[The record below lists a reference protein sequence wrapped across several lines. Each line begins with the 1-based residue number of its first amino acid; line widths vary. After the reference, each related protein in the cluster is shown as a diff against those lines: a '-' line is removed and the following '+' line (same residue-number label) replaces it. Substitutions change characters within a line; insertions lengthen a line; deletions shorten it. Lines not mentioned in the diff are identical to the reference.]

1 MSQENVEVVSASVE
15 LWCDGRMSEWIATL
29 DADIEWDISAH
40 PLPDFPDRGRG
51 RAAFVAHMGGYLS
64 GWIAYEASGK
74 ELIDRGDDVVL
85 ILHERARM
93 PDSDMT
99 LDRDLPTCGRFEM
112 GEPCG
117 FGFSR
122 FAPKPSKPS
131 GCGSRLRGCLSYAD
145 SPNEMRER
153 GGS

>member
-1 MSQENVEVVSASVE
+1 MSQENVEVVRASVE

-99 LDRDLPTCGRFEM
+99 LDRDLPTVWTVRDGR
-112 GEPCG
+112 
-117 FGFSR
+117 
-122 FAPKPSKPS
+122 AV
-131 GCGSRLRGCLSYAD
+131 RLRVFKVRAEALEAVGL
-145 SPNEMRER
+145 RE
-153 GGS
+153 